1 MSNGMKRILVILL
14 LALFPAALL
23 RAQEYRVD
31 NGSAQVDSTLMGRGI
46 LSVMG
51 SGVKVNQSQ
60 SMRSAFDNYVSNN
73 AAKKLTGYRIRV
85 YFDSG
90 QNARNKSEAIARSI
104 SNTFPGIGVYRTF
117 ESPNYKV
124 SVGDFRTKDEAL
136 KVFHSLKS
144 SYPTAL
150 LLKETINYPR

>member
-1 MSNGMKRILVILL
+1 MLYS
-14 LALFPAALL
+14 
-23 RAQEYRVD
+23 D
-31 NGSAQVDSTLMGRGI
+31 W
-46 LSVMG
+46 
-51 SGVKVNQSQ
+51 SQ

>member
-1 MSNGMKRILVILL
+1 MKKFLVIAI
-14 LALFPAALL
+14 LALLPCAML

-31 NGSAQVDSTLMGRGI
+31 NGSAQVDSTLMGRNI
-46 LSVMG
+46 LSVLG

-60 SMRSAFDNYVSNN
+60 SMRSAFDSYVSNN
-73 AAKKLTGYRIRV
+73 AGKKMTGYRIRV
-85 YFDSG
+85 YFDNG
-90 QNARNKSEAIARSI
+90 QNARNKSEAIARSV
-104 SNTFPGIGVYRTF
+104 SAAYPGIGVYRTF

>member
-1 MSNGMKRILVILL
+1 MKKILVIAI
-14 LALFPAALL
+14 LALLPCVML
-23 RAQEYRVD
+23 RAQEFRVD
-31 NGSAQVDSTLMGRGI
+31 NGSSQVDSTLMGRNI

-51 SGVKVNQSQ
+51 SGVTVNQSR

-73 AAKKLTGYRIRV
+73 AGKKLSGYRIRV
-85 YFDSG
+85 YFDNG
-90 QNARNKSEAIARSI
+90 QNARARSESIARSI
-104 SNTFPGIGVYRTF
+104 SAAFPGIGVYRTF

-136 KVFHSLKS
+136 KVFHSLKAN
-144 SYPTAL
+144 YPTAL

>member
-1 MSNGMKRILVILL
+1 MKKILVILILSL
-14 LALFPAALL
+14 LPGLML

-31 NGSAQVDSTLMGRGI
+31 NGSSQVDSTLMGRNI

-60 SMRSAFDNYVSNN
+60 AMRSAFDSYVSNN
-73 AAKKLTGYRIRV
+73 ASKKLTGYRIRV
-85 YFDSG
+85 FFDSG

-104 SNTFPGIGVYRTF
+104 SNAFPGIGVYRTF

-124 SVGDFRTKDEAL
+124 TVGDFRTKDEAL

-144 SYPTAL
+144 TYPTAL
-150 LLKETINYPR
+150 LLKDTINYPR

>member
-1 MSNGMKRILVILL
+1 MKKFLVIAI
-14 LALFPAALL
+14 LALLPCAML

-31 NGSAQVDSTLMGRGI
+31 NGSSQVDSTLMGRNI

-51 SGVKVNQSQ
+51 SGVTVNQSRA
-60 SMRSAFDNYVSNN
+60 MRTAFDNYVSNN
-73 AAKKLTGYRIRV
+73 AGKKMTGYRIRV
-85 YFDSG
+85 YFDNG

-104 SNTFPGIGVYRTF
+104 SNAFPGIGVYRTF

>member
-1 MSNGMKRILVILL
+1 MKKILVILIL
-14 LALFPAALL
+14 SMLPCAML

-31 NGSAQVDSTLMGRGI
+31 NGSAQVDSTLMGRNI
-46 LSVMG
+46 LSVLG

-60 SMRSAFDNYVSNN
+60 SMRSAFDSYVSNN
-73 AAKKLTGYRIRV
+73 ASKKLTGYRIRV
-85 YFDSG
+85 YFDNG
-90 QNARNKSEAIARSI
+90 QNARSRSEAIARSV
-104 SNTFPGIGVYRTF
+104 SNAFPGIGVYRTF

-136 KVFHSLKS
+136 KVFHTLKAT
-144 SYPTAL
+144 YPTAL

>member
-1 MSNGMKRILVILL
+1 MKKLLVILI
-14 LALFPAALL
+14 LALLPGMML
-23 RAQEYRVD
+23 RAQEYRLD
-31 NGSAQVDSTLMGRGI
+31 NGSAQVDSTLMGRSI
-46 LSVMG
+46 LSVLG

-60 SMRSAFDNYVSNN
+60 AMRSAFDNYVSNN
-73 AAKKLTGYRIRV
+73 ASKKLTGYRIRV
-85 YFDSG
+85 YFDNG
-90 QNARNKSEAIARSI
+90 QNARARSEAIARSV
-104 SNTFPGIGVYRTF
+104 SNTYPGIGVYRTF

-136 KVFHSLKS
+136 KVFHSLKA

>member
-1 MSNGMKRILVILL
+1 MKKILVILIL
-14 LALFPAALL
+14 SMLPCAML

-31 NGSAQVDSTLMGRGI
+31 NGSAQVDSTLMGRNI

-51 SGVKVNQSQ
+51 SGVTVNQSRA
-60 SMRSAFDNYVSNN
+60 MRTAFDNYVSNN
-73 AAKKLTGYRIRV
+73 AGKKMTGYRIRV
-85 YFDSG
+85 YFDNG

-104 SNTFPGIGVYRTF
+104 SNAFPGIGVYRTF

-136 KVFHSLKS
+136 KVFHSLKAT
-144 SYPTAL
+144 YPSAL
-150 LLKETINYPR
+150 LLKDTINYPR

>member
-1 MSNGMKRILVILL
+1 M
-14 LALFPAALL
+14 L

-31 NGSAQVDSTLMGRGI
+31 NGSAQVDSTLMGRNI
-46 LSVMG
+46 LSVLG

-60 SMRSAFDNYVSNN
+60 SMRSAFDSYVSNN
-73 AAKKLTGYRIRV
+73 ASKKLTGYRIRV
-85 YFDSG
+85 YFDNG
-90 QNARNKSEAIARSI
+90 QSARNKSEAIARSI
-104 SNTFPGIGVYRTF
+104 SAAFPGIGVYRTF

-136 KVFHSLKS
+136 KVFHSLKA

>member
-1 MSNGMKRILVILL
+1 MKKILVILIL
-14 LALFPAALL
+14 SMLPCAML

-31 NGSAQVDSTLMGRGI
+31 NGSTQVDSTLMGRNI
-46 LSVMG
+46 LSVLG

-60 SMRSAFDNYVSNN
+60 SMRSAFDSYVSNN
-73 AAKKLTGYRIRV
+73 ASKKLTGYRIRV
-85 YFDSG
+85 YFDNG
-90 QNARNKSEAIARSI
+90 QNARNKSEAIARSV
-104 SNTFPGIGVYRTF
+104 SAAYPGIGVYRTF

-144 SYPTAL
+144 TYPTAL
-150 LLKETINYPR
+150 LLKDTINYPR

>member
-1 MSNGMKRILVILL
+1 MSMKKFLILAI
-14 LALFPAALL
+14 LALLPGLML

-31 NGSAQVDSTLMGRGI
+31 NGSAQVDSTLMGRSI

-60 SMRSAFDNYVSNN
+60 AMRSAFDSYVSNN
-73 AAKKLTGYRIRV
+73 ASKKLTGYRIRV
-85 YFDSG
+85 YFDNG
-90 QNARNKSEAIARSI
+90 QNARSRSEAIARSV
-104 SNTFPGIGVYRTF
+104 SNAFPGIGVYRTF

-136 KVFHSLKS
+136 KVFHSLKAT
-144 SYPTAL
+144 YPTAL

>member
-1 MSNGMKRILVILL
+1 MKKFLIIAI
-14 LALFPAALL
+14 LALLPGMML

-31 NGSAQVDSTLMGRGI
+31 NGSSQVDSTLMGRNI

-60 SMRSAFDNYVSNN
+60 AMRSAFDSYVSNN
-73 AAKKLTGYRIRV
+73 ASKKLTGYRIRV

-104 SNTFPGIGVYRTF
+104 SAAFPGIGVYRTF

-124 SVGDFRTKDEAL
+124 TVGDFRTKDEAL

-144 SYPTAL
+144 TYPTAL
-150 LLKETINYPR
+150 LLKDTINYPR